1 MKHILYFAITIV
13 PFLSTAQEQRIDNF
27 IVKENLTQNG
37 KIAIIAV
44 DSAEVADERI
54 DGTFLFSMNGLQ
66 QSLQFHQGV
75 AVPSQKIDGST
86 FVFFKHKN
94 QDNSTGRLYFIYKN
108 DNSLKP
114 YKVNGLL
121 LLIIPVLL
129 LLIAYIFKRMLLT
142 LVILGL
148 IYGYLSFSKGLAFT
162 QIIESTLQVV
172 KNLF

>member
-1 MKHILYFAITIV
+1 MKHILYFVIALV

-66 QSLQFHQGV
+66 HSLQFHQGV

-94 QDNSTGRLYFIYKN
+94 QDNSTGRLYFIYKK
-108 DNSLKP
+108 DNSLIP

-121 LLIIPVLL
+121 LLIIPALL
-129 LLIAYIFKRMLLT
+129 LLIAYVFKRMLLT
-142 LVILGL
+142 LIILGL

-162 QIIESTLQVV
+162 QIIESALQII